1 MFRSGQ
7 PHGHRHPSH
16 SKLSCTP
23 TTRYLHRWHASN
35 GVIVIGCPCRKERHQ
50 EMDNRQGRLRA
61 EEGIK
66 LRYFKESY
74 APENALT
81 IAREGVCMCVSMRL
95 SLVSMTALYIESKV
109 EMKYSCHPKYI
120 TYTF

>member
-1 MFRSGQ
+1 
-7 PHGHRHPSH
+7 
-16 SKLSCTP
+16 
-23 TTRYLHRWHASN
+23 
-35 GVIVIGCPCRKERHQ
+35 
-50 EMDNRQGRLRA
+50 MDNRQGRLRA